1 MDIYFDAPQNEEK
14 MQKSNTS
21 DKDVDAESDMYYLIN
36 KILIYD
42 LLYLLEDKKSKISFL
57 ILPLVITTL

>member
-1 MDIYFDAPQNEEK
+1 MRQSALLKSDKKIEMNIYFDAPQNEEK

-21 DKDVDAESDMYYLIN
+21 DKDVDAEGDMYYLIN

-42 LLYLLEDKKSKISFL
+42 LL
-57 ILPLVITTL
+57 

>member
-1 MDIYFDAPQNEEK
+1 MNIYFDAPQNEEK

-21 DKDVDAESDMYYLIN
+21 NKDVDAEGDMYYLIN

-42 LLYLLEDKKSKISFL
+42 LL
-57 ILPLVITTL
+57 

>member
-1 MDIYFDAPQNEEK
+1 MNIYFVAPQNEK

-21 DKDVDAESDMYYLIN
+21 DKDVDAGDDMYYLIN

-42 LLYLLEDKKSKISFL
+42 LL
-57 ILPLVITTL
+57 

>member
-1 MDIYFDAPQNEEK
+1 MRQSALLKSDKKIEMNIYFDAPQNEEK

-21 DKDVDAESDMYYLIN
+21 DKDVDAKGDMYYLIN

-42 LLYLLEDKKSKISFL
+42 LL
-57 ILPLVITTL
+57 